1 MVRRQWRAWVRL
13 ERRPSAATE
22 ALVKARIRARLN
34 QRHVAQAVGVA
45 AKTVARWEAGYTH
58 PSPARWTKVVA
69 YLALFVP
76 DAAQQLAELAGVP
89 SPVAPPPTVDLRALE
104 DAVFRAADQLDVAP
118 RRVREALRAIILA
131 AHTAN
136 ASLAD
141 VARALEEKA

>member
-1 MVRRQWRAWVRL
+1 MWVKL
-13 ERRPSAATE
+13 ERRATRASE
-22 ALVKARIRARLN
+22 ALVKARLRARLK
-34 QRHVAQAVGVA
+34 QRHIAQAVGVA
-45 AKTVARWEAGYTH
+45 EKTVARWEAGYTH

-69 YLALFVP
+69 YLAPFVP

-89 SPVAPPPTVDLRALE
+89 SPVAPPPTVDVRALE

-131 AHTAN
+131 AQTAN

-141 VARALEEKA
+141 VARALDEKS